1 MQALREHREGKKDE
15 LECAYLEHQWMSVND
30 IAAKVYSTSSSMG
43 FSSTGQP
50 SYSGPQEVI
59 AVDPELIRPAAVIL
73 PPEDPTVPT
82 QPPEQPPAAEP
93 SSPLDAW
100 GSSKGYMFEW

>member
-15 LECAYLEHQWMSVND
+15 LECKYLEHQWMSVND

-43 FSSTGQP
+43 LASSGQP
-50 SYSGPQEVI
+50 SYNRLQEVI

-73 PPEDPTVPT
+73 PPEDPTVPAH
-82 QPPEQPPAAEP
+82 PLEQQPAAVP
-93 SSPLDAW
+93 SSQFDVW